1 MKIGG
6 GLIVRKKFKSVVK
19 KLFIAVLIICAI
31 AAGVYY
37 WIFNKKEPDTNQRLN
52 IQQVSRG
59 NINISIAG
67 DGVIEPLERY
77 DITPLVTGTI
87 EECKFNE
94 ADTVR
99 KGDVLYRFESFSVK
113 NNIQKIENNI
123 AKLNTSQDRLREN
136 LAKTIVYAPKSG
148 RLSDFKVKKNESI
161 GTQTIGQIVDDS
173 YYIIEVFYNKA
184 QVERMYV
191 GEDAMIVVPAVMS
204 SVEGKISKISDVSIP
219 QSNGVSLYSVEI
231 TVMDKMSILEGTNAY
246 ALIDGIQ
253 SVGDGKVKNFER
265 YPVIPEISG
274 KVIEVYVSDNDYVVA
289 GQKILKL
296 DEETYLRS
304 LNDGELDLKNSYLS
318 LEEAKKNLKD
328 YNITSPIDGVVLSKE
343 FKAGD
348 SINGNSKANSLMVV
362 ANMSKVKF
370 SMNIDELDIAKV
382 KKGQKVVVTAQAL
395 EGESF
400 EGRVTSVAEE
410 GISTNGVTNYVVEVT
425 IDKPGSLKSGMNVDA
440 VIVIENREN
449 VLVVPSL
456 AISKDG
462 TKYYV
467 NVYKE
472 DTGGV
477 EKRYIEKGLGDGSNI
492 EVVSGLQEGEKILI
506 SGSSGLEGLLS
517 KMGQS
522 RPVGMGMPGGRR

>member
-1 MKIGG
+1 M
-6 GLIVRKKFKSVVK
+6 VQKKFKSIMK
-19 KLFIAVLIICAI
+19 KLFLIILIIGGI
-31 AAGVYY
+31 ALGVHY
-37 WIFNKKEPDTNQRLN
+37 WFSNKAKSDINQRLN
-52 IQQVSRG
+52 IQKVSRG
-59 NINISIAG
+59 NINISISG

-94 ADTVR
+94 ADVV
-99 KGDVLYRFESFSVK
+99 KKDDVLYRFESFSVK

-123 AKLNTSQDRLREN
+123 EKLNTSQERLREN

-148 RLSDFKVKKNESI
+148 RLSDFRVKKDENV
-161 GTQTIGQIVDDS
+161 GMQTIGQIIDDS
-173 YYIIEVFYNKA
+173 YYTVEVFYNQA
-184 QVERMYV
+184 QIERMYV
-191 GEDAMIVVPAVMS
+191 GCDALVVVPAVMS
-204 SVEGKISKISDVSIP
+204 SVEGKISKISSVSIP

-231 TVMDKMSILEGTNAY
+231 QVTDKMSILEGTSAY
-246 ALIDGIQ
+246 ALVDGIQ
-253 SVGDGKVKNFER
+253 SVGDGKIKNFER
-265 YPVIPEISG
+265 YPIIPEISG
-274 KVIEVYVSDNDYVVA
+274 KVKEVYVSENDYVVA

-296 DEETYLRS
+296 DEETYIRS
-304 LNDGELDLKNSYLS
+304 LNDGELDLKNLYLS
-318 LEEAKKNLKD
+318 LGEAKRSLKD

-348 SINGNSKANSLMVV
+348 SINGNSKTNRLMVV

-370 SMNIDELDIAKV
+370 SMNIDELDIARV
-382 KKGQKVVVTAQAL
+382 KKGQQVDVTAQAI

-410 GISTNGVTNYVVEVT
+410 GTSTNGVTNYVVEVT

-440 VIVIENREN
+440 VIVIENKEN

-467 NVYKE
+467 NIYNE
-472 DTGGV
+472 TTGET
-477 EKRYIEKGLGDGSNI
+477 EKRYIEKGLGDGSKV
-492 EVVSGLQEGEKILI
+492 EVISGLSEGEKILM
-506 SGSSGLEGLLS
+506 SGSNGLEGLI
-517 KMGQS
+517 S
-522 RPVGMGMPGGRR
+522 RMSQDRPGRR